1 MNILPKNPAIGRGRE
16 VACLGATRRIV
27 SALILAL
34 FWVVSANASQGQT
47 FSVLSNFSPD
57 NWIPQYS
64 LVQAPDGL
72 LYGAT
77 NRNGVANSYGGT
89 LFGFSLVDDTLS
101 TLHVFCAAS
110 GCLDGINSSG
120 TLVQDENGIFYG
132 SAPGGGTYSIG
143 TVFSVTPGRTLTTL
157 YNFGSQA
164 NDGVNPYSGLILA
177 RDGNFYGST
186 YNGGTPGYG
195 TVFRISKEGVKS
207 TIHNFCQLANCT
219 DGSAPY
225 GALIEAANGKIY
237 GTTAYSGCKCG
248 IPPPSGTL
256 FAITL
261 DGQFTTVHTFCLEQ
275 GCPDGS
281 DPLGGLVQS
290 NDGTIYGTTS
300 LGGTYNL
307 GTVFKITP
315 AGVFTTVYSFC
326 NCGDGAYPFG
336 TLIQATDSNIYG
348 TTELGGAN
356 NYGTVFVVN
365 TAAGTL
371 KTLHSFDNS
380 DGSQPDGGLLQ
391 ATDGNLYGTAAAGG
405 DSSCQ
410 YGGCGTLFRLSLGL
424 NPFVHPLTSFGIA
437 GQSIF
442 ILGNNL
448 EGTSSVTFNRNA
460 ANFIVLSSNSIK
472 ATVPTGATTGIIQV
486 VTPGGALNSN
496 LPFTVMP

>member
-1 MNILPKNPAIGRGRE
+1 MNTFSKNNPFGSGHEETSSA
-16 VACLGATRRIV
+16 AARRILL
-27 SALILAL
+27 ALIL
-34 FWVVSANASQGQT
+34 VVFCASANSLHAQT
-47 FSVLSNFSPD
+47 FSVLSNFDSD

-64 LVQAPDGL
+64 LIQGADGL

-77 NRNGVANSYGGT
+77 NRNGVADSYGGT
-89 LFGFSLVDDTLS
+89 LFGFSLADDTLS
-101 TLHVFCAAS
+101 TLHVFCVAS

-157 YNFGSQA
+157 YDFGSQA

-177 RDGNFYGST
+177 NDGNFYGST

-195 TVFRISKEGVKS
+195 TVFRINKEGVKS

-225 GALIEAANGKIY
+225 GALMQAADGKIY

-248 IPPPSGTL
+248 TPPPSGTL
-256 FAITL
+256 FEMTL
-261 DGQFTTVHTFCLEQ
+261 DGQFTTIHTFCLEQ

-290 NDGTIYGTTS
+290 NDGTVYGTTS

-315 AGVFTTVYSFC
+315 AGVLTTVYSFC
-326 NCGDGAYPFG
+326 NCGDGEYPFG

-356 NYGTVFVVN
+356 NDGTVFAVN
-365 TAAGTL
+365 SAAGTL
-371 KTLHSFDNS
+371 TTLHSFDNS

-424 NPFVHPLTSFGIA
+424 SPFAHPLTSFGRT

-448 EGTSSVTFNRNA
+448 EGTTSVTFNGIA
-460 ANFIVLSSNSIK
+460 ASFTVLSANSIS
-472 ATVPTGATTGIIQV
+472 ATVPSDATTGIIQV
-486 VTPGGALNSN
+486 VTPAGTLNSSV
-496 LPFTVMP
+496 PFAVMP